1 MTLLEAKK
9 SLNSVGYCDF
19 DLKDFNEDFYN
30 LFLNIKYKVED
41 TKYLDEFRVVRF
53 DIHDDKNNHHIQ
65 GRDVFSNF
73 KEANDKKLEILNSFD
88 IEYMAQLWL
97 QSESKPHSNNDEY
110 TNVYYR
116 ILEYFYN
123 KNEKDV
129 GCGLQWT
136 CYSESCFLKDH
147 NDGQGEE
154 YQNTCAILIYL
165 NDEWDEAWGGNLILR
180 NTKNTNDKTV
190 SYKVVPKF
198 GKVAIIDL
206 ETFDTSHAVETVIG
220 DHNRCTLLAF
230 ATSKTP
236 KIKLDKSNI

>member
-9 SLNSVGYCDF
+9 SLYSNGYCEF

-30 LFLNIKYKVED
+30 LFLNIKYKESD
-41 TKYLDEFRVVRF
+41 TNYLDEFTVVRF
-53 DIHDDKNNHHIQ
+53 DIHDDKNDIHIQ
-65 GRDVFSNF
+65 SRDVFNNF

-88 IEYMAQLWL
+88 IEPMAQLWL
-97 QSESKPHSNNDEY
+97 QSQSYPHIGNNDY
-110 TNVYYR
+110 ANVYYR
-116 ILEYFYN
+116 ILEYFYG
-123 KNEKDV
+123 KNEKDTN
-129 GCGLQWT
+129 CGLQWT
-136 CYSESCFLKDH
+136 CYSEKCFLKDH
-147 NDGQGEE
+147 NDGQGEV

-165 NDEWDEAWGGNLILR
+165 NDEWDESWGGNLILR
-180 NTKNTNDKTV
+180 NTKNTNDKNI

-230 ATSKTP
+230 ATDKEKRKP
-236 KIKLDKSNI
+236 KIV